1 MEKNKG
7 KHPGGRPTK
16 YKPEYCLTVEYMA
29 RAGMTDAQIAEKLGI
44 SEATITNWK
53 KDYPEFLASLKAGKE
68 DPDDLVERSLFER
81 ATGYQHEV
89 EKPMVVSMGK
99 DNGSEVEIVKFTE
112 SLAPDVTAQIFWLK
126 NRRPDRWREKA
137 EVEHSGTVQII
148 DDIPKAK

>member
-1 MEKNKG
+1 MAKTEG

-137 EVEHSGTVQII
+137 EVEHSGTVQIT